1 MARAHFVK
9 SARKDNPVAKKG
21 ESYWWWKPMIGGR
34 GGPKRYSKERPK
46 PSQMTQSAF
55 LSAIYGASEQLEE
68 ADTPE
73 AFREIAEAVREAGQ
87 EARGSYDNMP
97 DSLQQGE
104 TGQLLDE
111 RATNADSWADA
122 IDQQADEL
130 ESKLSEID
138 GMDAEALELEEDAD
152 ESEIEEAREQ
162 KRQEAISEC
171 REAAEGENSCE

>member
-55 LSAIYGASEQLEE
+55 LSVIYGAGEQLAEADDPETFRTIAQEVRDAGEE
-68 ADTPE
+68 A
-73 AFREIAEAVREAGQ
+73 Q
-87 EARGSYDNMP
+87 GSYDNMP
-97 DSLQQGE
+97 EGLQQGD
-104 TGQLLDE
+104 TGQMLEQRSQSAE
-111 RATNADSWADA
+111 RWADH
-122 IDQQADEL
+122 IESVADEL
-130 ESKLSEID
+130 ETKLSEIEE
-138 GMDAEALELEEDAD
+138 MDAESLELEDDAE

-162 KRQEAISEC
+162 KRAEAID
-171 REAAEGENSCE
+171 EARQSAEDNNDCE